1 MTDLQ
6 GALVEAQEALSEG
19 YAVPQRLHNSVEEA
33 IGVPSSALRTG
44 SRLPHPH
51 SILHS

>member
-19 YAVPQRLHNSVEEA
+19 CAVPQRLHDSAEEA
-33 IGVPSSALRTG
+33 IGVPSSALRTR
-44 SRLPHPH
+44 SRLPHPQ
-51 SILHS
+51 SILHA